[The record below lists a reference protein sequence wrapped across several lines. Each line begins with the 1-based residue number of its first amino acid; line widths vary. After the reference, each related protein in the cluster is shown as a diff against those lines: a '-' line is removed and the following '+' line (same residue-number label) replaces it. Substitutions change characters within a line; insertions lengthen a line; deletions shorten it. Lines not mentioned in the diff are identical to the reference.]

1 MSAGREAL
9 FLPLAFLTVAC
20 VGGLEPGRPEP
31 FAPPPLFALVLAVML
46 FAALVRSGTL
56 VPERLVHDSRTSL
69 ANANGAIALLALF
82 GATTQMFNLLSPRSG
97 LPLVAVNAFLFV
109 LLLNTLVASPD
120 RVRLL
125 RSLMVICGSAF
136 VLKFVI
142 LAGLSDPE
150 GGRTKRVLVALFDA
164 ATLGT
169 ITQDP
174 LPDISGY
181 IAFVT
186 ILVYLVAVAAL
197 PGAGSAVS
205 TTRRLDSRLPQ
216 YVPPGGGSHDDIGH
230 A

>member
-9 FLPLAFLTVAC
+9 FLPLAFLTVALF
-20 VGGLEPGRPEP
+20 GGLEPGRPAP
-31 FAPPPLFALVLAVML
+31 FTPPPLFSLVLAVML
-46 FAALVRSGTL
+46 LAALVRSGAL
-56 VPERLVHDSRTSL
+56 LPERLIHDSRTSL
-69 ANANGAIALLALF
+69 ANANGAILMLALF
-82 GATTQMFNLLSPRSG
+82 GATTQVFNLLSPRSG

-174 LPDISGY
+174 LPEISGY
-181 IAFVT
+181 VAFFT
-186 ILVYLVAVAAL
+186 IVVYLIAVAAL
-197 PGAGSAVS
+197 PGATYARALAVPE
-205 TTRRLDSRLPQ
+205 SRLPQ
-216 YVPPGGGSHDDIGH
+216 ILPPENQ
-230 A
+230 

>member
-9 FLPLAFLTVAC
+9 FLPLAFLTVAFF
-20 VGGLEPGRPEP
+20 GGLEPGRPSP
-31 FAPPPLFALVLAVML
+31 FTPPPLFALVLAVML
-46 FAALVRSGTL
+46 FAALVRSGAL
-56 VPERLVHDSRTSL
+56 VPERLIHDSRASL
-69 ANANGAIALLALF
+69 ANANGAVVMLAAF
-82 GATTQMFNLLSPRSG
+82 GATTQVFNLLSPRSG

-181 IAFVT
+181 VAFFIIV
-186 ILVYLVAVAAL
+186 VYLVAVAAL
-197 PGAGSAVS
+197 PGTIQVPAVAHRS
-205 TTRRLDSRLPQ
+205 DSQLTHYLP
-216 YVPPGGGSHDDIGH
+216 PERGGHG
-230 A
+230 

>member
-9 FLPLAFLTVAC
+9 FLPLALLTVALF
-20 VGGLEPGRPEP
+20 GGLEPGRPAP
-31 FAPPPLFALVLAVML
+31 FTPPPLFALVLAVML
-46 FAALVRSGTL
+46 FAALVRSGAL
-56 VPERLVHDSRTSL
+56 VPERLVHDSRPSL
-69 ANANGAIALLALF
+69 ANANGAIVMLALF
-82 GATTQMFNLLSPRSG
+82 GATTQVFNLLTPRTG

-125 RSLMVICGSAF
+125 RSLLVICGSAF

-174 LPDISGY
+174 LPDMSGY
-181 IAFVT
+181 VAFFT
-186 ILVYLVAVAAL
+186 IVLYLVAVAAL
-197 PGAGSAVS
+197 PAITRMPAVAY
-205 TTRRLDSRLPQ
+205 RLDAHLPPSL
-216 YVPPGGGSHDDIGH
+216 PPEGGSQM
-230 A
+230 

>member
-1 MSAGREAL
+1 MSARREAL
-9 FLPLAFLTVAC
+9 FLPLALLTVALF
-20 VGGLEPGRPEP
+20 GGLEPGRPAP
-31 FAPPPLFALVLAVML
+31 FTPPPLFALVLAVML
-46 FAALVRSGTL
+46 FAALVRSGAL
-56 VPERLVHDSRTSL
+56 APERLVHDSRTSL
-69 ANANGAIALLALF
+69 ANANGALVLLALF
-82 GATTQMFNLLSPRSG
+82 GASTQLFNLLTPRSG

-174 LPDISGY
+174 LPGIAGY
-181 IAFVT
+181 LAFFT
-186 ILVYLVAVAAL
+186 IVLYLVAVAAL
-197 PGAGSAVS
+197 PPV
-205 TTRRLDSRLPQ
+205 TRTPVITHHLDAALPRSL
-216 YVPPGGGSHDDIGH
+216 PPKGRSHG
-230 A
+230 

>member
-9 FLPLAFLTVAC
+9 FLPLALLTVALF
-20 VGGLEPGRPEP
+20 GGLEPGNRAP
-31 FAPPPLFALVLAVML
+31 FSPPPLFSLVLAVML

-56 VPERLVHDSRTSL
+56 APGRLVHDSRTSL
-69 ANANGAIALLALF
+69 ANANGAVVMLALF
-82 GATTQMFNLLSPRSG
+82 GATTQVFNLLSPRSG
-97 LPLVAVNAFLFV
+97 LPLVAVNTFLFV

-125 RSLMVICGSAF
+125 RSLLVICGFAF

-142 LAGLSDPE
+142 LAGVSDPE

-174 LPDISGY
+174 LPEISGY
-181 IAFVT
+181 IAFFTV
-186 ILVYLVAVAAL
+186 LLYLIAVAAL
-197 PGAGSAVS
+197 PGA
-205 TTRRLDSRLPQ
+205 TYTRALRHLDSHLPQ
-216 YVPPGGGSHDDIGH
+216 VLPPERAG
-230 A
+230 

>member
-1 MSAGREAL
+1 MSARREAL
-9 FLPLAFLTVAC
+9 FLPLAFLTVGLF
-20 VGGLEPGRPEP
+20 GGLEPGRPAP
-31 FAPPPLFALVLAVML
+31 FTPPPLFALVLAVML
-46 FAALVRSGTL
+46 FAALVRSGSL

-69 ANANGAIALLALF
+69 ANANGAVVMLALF
-82 GATTQMFNLLSPRSG
+82 GASTQVVNLLTPRSG

-109 LLLNTLVASPD
+109 LLLNTLVAAPD

-169 ITQDP
+169 IAQDP
-174 LPDISGY
+174 LTDIAGY
-181 IAFVT
+181 LAFFT
-186 ILVYLVAVAAL
+186 IVLYLVAVAAL
-197 PGAGSAVS
+197 PRATYALAV
-205 TTRRLDSRLPQ
+205 TPRLNAQLTQSLP
-216 YVPPGGGSHDDIGH
+216 PEGGSHR
-230 A
+230 